1 MYPLFAWDMVPFLVN
16 IIIYS
21 SYYFREGNNTQIREV
36 NFTHVI
42 EYKINSDDWNCTQKL
57 YCTVAEVRVPILNVK
72 STEQTLWT
80 LC

>member
-42 EYKINSDDWNCTQKL
+42 EYKINSDD
-57 YCTVAEVRVPILNVK
+57 
-72 STEQTLWT
+72 
-80 LC
+80 